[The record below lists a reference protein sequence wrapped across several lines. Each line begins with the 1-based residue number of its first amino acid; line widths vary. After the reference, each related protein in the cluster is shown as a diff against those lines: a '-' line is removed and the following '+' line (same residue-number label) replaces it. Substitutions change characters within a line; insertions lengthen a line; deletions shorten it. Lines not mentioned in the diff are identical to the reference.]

1 MLTMISV
8 FVSQLLVDVSHSPAM
23 AFCQSFPASERY
35 CSVAYFTSYYLVT
48 EAHVC
53 EQLAQGRYVTASSQ
67 RIKPSFIVLCTPY
80 TAHTRVQAVNVAE

>member
-35 CSVAYFTSYYLVT
+35 CSLACFTSYYLVT
-48 EAHVC
+48 EA
-53 EQLAQGRYVTASSQ
+53 QLAQGRYVTASSQ
-67 RIKPSFIVLCTPY
+67 RIKPSFIVPCTPY
-80 TAHTRVQAVNVAE
+80 TAHMRVQAVIVAE